1 MQNAAKSQVDCLK
14 KKKDRS
20 ARHTDRSLVY
30 VFSCG
35 LLLRFLLFCLFALAA
50 FFGRRGV
57 AELHEIDLAHP
68 GARQSVEND
77 DLRRAREARQI
88 FAAKFIY
95 FFNLFLLVLRLA
107 VERDIELDYRLCLDI
122 TLNGASLG
130 YPGDAD
136 DLFLDIGRIDIVA
149 RDNNKSLFAAG
160 EEQETVFI
168 NLAEVAR
175 EHPAHA
181 AVVGI
186 DSACR
191 LV

>member
-14 KKKDRS
+14 RKRPFCKAYRS
-20 ARHTDRSLVY
+20 VFSIC
-30 VFSCG
+30 FSCG

-77 DLRRAREARQI
+77 NLCRAREARQI
-88 FAAKFIY
+88 FAAEFIY

-107 VERDIELDYRLCLDI
+107 VERDIKLDYRLRLDI
-122 TLNGASLG
+122 ALNGASLG

-149 RDNNKSLFAAG
+149 RDNNKSLLRP
-160 EEQETVFI
+160 VKNRKPSSSI
-168 NLAEVAR
+168 
-175 EHPAHA
+175 
-181 AVVGI
+181 
-186 DSACR
+186 
-191 LV
+191 

>member
-1 MQNAAKSQVDCLK
+1 MQKAAKSQVDCLK

-20 ARHTDRSLVY
+20 AR
-30 VFSCG
+30 
-35 LLLRFLLFCLFALAA
+35 
-50 FFGRRGV
+50 
-57 AELHEIDLAHP
+57 
-68 GARQSVEND
+68 ND

-107 VERDIELDYRLCLDI
+107 VERDIELDYRLRLDI
-122 TLNGASLG
+122 ALNGASLG

-136 DLFLDIGRIDIVA
+136 DLFLDIGRIDVVA
-149 RDNNKSLFAAG
+149 RDDNKSLFAAG
-160 EEQETVFI
+160 EEQEAVLI
-168 NLAEVAR
+168 DIAEVAR